1 MKHIKNILVSKIFFL
16 FLISISYAQSLKS
29 MPIPQQQ
36 WADQEIP
43 NPTSVSVEENFWVKN
58 FRWATD
64 LLWFILGVVIFAMIV
79 YWGFLLISAQWDE
92 KKQQKAIRILINS
105 VIWIFIALLAYTIVT
120 LIIRLI

>member
-1 MKHIKNILVSKIFFL
+1 MSKIFFL

-120 LIIRLI
+120 LIIRLV